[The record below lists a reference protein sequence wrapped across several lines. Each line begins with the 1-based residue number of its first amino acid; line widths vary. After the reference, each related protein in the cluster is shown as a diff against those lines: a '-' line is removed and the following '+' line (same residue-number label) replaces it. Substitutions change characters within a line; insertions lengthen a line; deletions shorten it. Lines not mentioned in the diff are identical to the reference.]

1 MNLDLANELLTDF
14 HTIINTERMVDN
26 IKDHFPLSVG
36 IDLGTSSIVLVV
48 LNHLKEPIFG
58 ASEEATV
65 VRDGLVVNYIEAVQ
79 IVNRLKEK
87 AEQTL
92 KTTLTHASGAVP
104 PGTIG
109 KNHSVFQN
117 IIESTGMEVVTIV
130 DEPTAAARVLKITDG
145 HVVDIGG
152 GTTGIAS
159 FYNGEVVQ
167 VVDEP
172 TGGTH
177 MTLVLA
183 GHYDIPIEQA
193 EQMKRQKTQ
202 QEEIFHVIRPV
213 VEKMADITRRALASN
228 LHFQEMPV
236 YIVGGAS
243 NFPQFK
249 QVFENILKVSVYQ
262 PVFPELV
269 TPLGIALSSQAGE
282 QNG

>member
-1 MNLDLANELLTDF
+1 MNLDSANELLTNF
-14 HTIINTERMVDN
+14 HSIINTDLMVNN
-26 IKDHFPLSVG
+26 IEDHFPLSVG

-48 LNHLKEPIFG
+48 LNHLKQPIFG

-65 VRDGLVVNYIEAVQ
+65 VRDGLIVNYIEAVQ
-79 IVNRLKEK
+79 IVNYLKEK
-87 AEQTL
+87 AEHTL
-92 KTTLTHASGAVP
+92 NTTLTHASGAVP

-109 KNHSVFQN
+109 KNHSVFGN

-159 FYNGEVVQ
+159 ICKGEVVQ
-167 VVDEP
+167 VIDEP

-183 GHYDIPIEQA
+183 GHYDIAIEQA
-193 EQMKRQKTQ
+193 EQIKRQETQ

-213 VEKMADITRRALASN
+213 VEKMAEITRQSLASN
-228 LHFQEMPV
+228 LNLQEMPV

-249 QVFENILKVSVYQ
+249 QIFESVLKVSVYQ

-269 TPLGIALSSQAGE
+269 TPLGIALSNQAGE
-282 QNG
+282 